1 MTPSTTTPLRDPD
14 RTGSYVDDGRGPA
27 DPDVPRPVYV
37 YDVDDTAYEY
47 DHPIITGA
55 QIMQAAG
62 IPTTEG
68 LIQILP
74 DGSRAS
80 VNADDE
86 IPLVSGMQF
95 KRRPR
100 FKRG

>member
-1 MTPSTTTPLRDPD
+1 MMPSSTPLHDPD
-14 RTGSYVDDGRGPA
+14 QAVARADDGRGPA

-37 YDVDDTAYEY
+37 YDVDDTTYEY
-47 DHPIITGA
+47 DHPTITGA
-55 QIMQAAG
+55 QIMQSAN

-68 LIQILP
+68 LIRILP
-74 DGSRAS
+74 DGTRETVDAH
-80 VNADDE
+80 DE
-86 IPLVSGMQF
+86 IHLVSGIQF